1 MALSLAL
8 HGLAVIPLLLAG
20 SGGSS
25 ASDEPAFMVE
35 LSLAA
40 PSEGPASEA
49 AHDQPEPPQE
59 VVEPPPEP
67 SLPSV
72 EQTSAVLPP
81 PEPQPEI
88 ALEPEIKVEMPPPE
102 EPPPLKTAELKP
114 VEPAKPKPKPAPKPA
129 AARPN
134 ATSAWTHAP
143 NPDVGNASTT
153 QQASATSAIVFEG
166 KPRFRHPPTP
176 PVYPRRAIEL
186 NQQGE
191 ALVRVRLDPDGTV
204 AEILLWRGSGFA
216 LLDRAALAAVRGWH
230 FLPALRDGRPVAAW
244 VEIPVRFHLR

>member
-8 HGLAVIPLLLAG
+8 HGIAVVPLLLAG
-20 SGGSS
+20 AGGTN

-40 PSEGPASEA
+40 PTQGPAAESA
-49 AHDQPEPPQE
+49 NDQPDSQQQPET
-59 VVEPPPEP
+59 PPE
-67 SLPSV
+67 LPV
-72 EQTSAVLPP
+72 PTIEQMAAALPP

-88 ALEPEIKVEMPPPE
+88 VLEPEVKVEMPPPE
-102 EPPPLKTAELKP
+102 EPPPIKAAELKP
-114 VEPAKPKPKPAPKPA
+114 AERPKAKPKPAPKPA
-129 AARPN
+129 VARLN

-143 NPDVGNASTT
+143 NPNAGNASTT

-191 ALVRVRLDPDGTV
+191 ALVRVRLDPDGTAV
-204 AEILLWRGSGFA
+204 EILLWRGSGFA
-216 LLDRAALAAVRGWH
+216 LLDKAALAAVRGWH
-230 FLPALRDGRPVAAW
+230 FHPAMRDGRPVAAW

>member
-20 SGGSS
+20 AGGTS
-25 ASDEPAFMVE
+25 ASDEPAFLVE

-40 PSEGPASEA
+40 PRQGPAAEA
-49 AHDQPEPPQE
+49 ASDQPEPPQQPE
-59 VVEPPPEP
+59 TPPE
-67 SLPSV
+67 LPAPTV
-72 EQTSAVLPP
+72 EQTAAALPP

-88 ALEPEIKVEMPPPE
+88 VLEPEIKVEVPSPE
-102 EPPPLKTAELKP
+102 EPPPLKTTELKP
-114 VEPAKPKPKPAPKPA
+114 VEPAKPKPRPASKPA

-143 NPDVGNASTT
+143 TPNVGNASTT
-153 QQASATSAIVFEG
+153 QQASVPSAIVFEG

-176 PVYPRRAIEL
+176 PVYPKRAIEL
-186 NQQGE
+186 SQQGE
-191 ALVRVRLDPDGTV
+191 ALVRVRLDPDGTA

-230 FLPALRDGRPVAAW
+230 FLPAQRDGRPVAAW